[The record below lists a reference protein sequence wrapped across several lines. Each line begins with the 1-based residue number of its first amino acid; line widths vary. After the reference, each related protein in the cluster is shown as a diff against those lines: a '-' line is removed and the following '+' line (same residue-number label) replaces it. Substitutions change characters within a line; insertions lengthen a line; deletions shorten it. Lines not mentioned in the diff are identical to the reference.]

1 MAFKRDMTVDVYM
14 AYIHVR
20 FDDLDLHTRSQWVV
34 RGTHKNATMN
44 YLDNKASNKYYIC
57 YIDRRFCMTLA
68 VTLETFIW
76 IDQLVF

>member
-34 RGTHKNATMN
+34 RGKTKMQ
-44 YLDNKASNKYYIC
+44 
-57 YIDRRFCMTLA
+57 R
-68 VTLETFIW
+68 
-76 IDQLVF
+76 